1 MYKIYVNRSAS
12 KLVSASDP
20 EKRVTEKRLEKD
32 LYSAQYQ
39 LLQDCLDICNP
50 GTSIGLFSFDD
61 GFIGLAGL
69 GSSFMGMNTQW
80 KKCAP

>member
-1 MYKIYVNRSAS
+1 MKAS
-12 KLVSASDP
+12 SG
-20 EKRVTEKRLEKD
+20 EKATEKKLEKEA
-32 LYSAQYQ
+32 YAAKYQ

-69 GSSFMGMNTQW
+69 GSSFLGLNTQW
-80 KKCAP
+80 KKTAP